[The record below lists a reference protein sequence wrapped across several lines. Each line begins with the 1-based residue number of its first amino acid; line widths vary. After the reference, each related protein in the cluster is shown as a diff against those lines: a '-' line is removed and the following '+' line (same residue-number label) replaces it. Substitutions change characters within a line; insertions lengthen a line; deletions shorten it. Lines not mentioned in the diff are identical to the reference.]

1 MNGREFIRRVRRY
14 ARKTGQSFTI
24 DSRRGRG
31 SHEIVYLGNRRT
43 VVKHSEIGPSLL
55 ASMLKDLE
63 IDRRD
68 F

>member
-14 ARKTGQSFTI
+14 TRNTGQSFTI

-43 VVKHSEIGPSLL
+43 VVKHSEIGPGLL
-55 ASMLKDLE
+55 VE

>member
-14 ARKTGQSFTI
+14 ARNTGKPFSI

-31 SHEIVYLGNRRT
+31 SHAIVYVGNRRT
-43 VVKHSEIGPSLL
+43 VVKHSEIGPGLL
-55 ASMLKDLE
+55 ASMLNDLE